1 MGERARE
8 IGTERSR
15 RRFIKGVLGGGVGAG
30 VFTTVGGASLSA
42 QGDASIRSF
51 DHVAVPMRNTDA
63 MVPFYR
69 ALGFTVNEGPQ
80 VCSVHFGHQKINF
93 HRPVMWQRESF
104 TLRAPAAEPPCGD
117 FCFVWEGTA
126 DALLATLVRAEAE
139 VIEGPVTR
147 TGGRD
152 GGTATGT
159 SHYIRDPDD
168 NLLEFIIY

>member
-1 MGERARE
+1 MGECGGAPGR
-8 IGTERSR
+8 ERSR
-15 RRFIKGVLGGGVGAG
+15 RRFIKGVLGGGVGASMA
-30 VFTTVGGASLSA
+30 VAAGGSPLSA
-42 QGDASIRSF
+42 QGGPIRSF

-63 MVPFYR
+63 MVRFYR
-69 ALGFTVNEGPQ
+69 ALGFTVNESPR
-80 VCSVHFGHQKINF
+80 VCSVHFGDQKINF
-93 HRPVMWQRESF
+93 HQPALWESGF

-117 FCFVWEGTA
+117 FCFVWDGTTA
-126 DALLATLVRAEAE
+126 ALLATLERAGAE
-139 VIEGPVTR
+139 VIEGPVGR